1 MCSMRLPLGDLVV
14 VFLLSVLAA
23 VSPRTATAS
32 KPFTTELMVQNQ
44 DVGEVRFST
53 DGRWIYLEQLL
64 PYREKGYFDRERDW
78 GRSLSVLSIVDVATG
93 QTRKLSQ
100 SPQRS
105 EERRVG
111 KELVRTCRSWWEMR
125 DIKNK
130 IIS

>member
-93 QTRKLSQ
+93 KTRMLD
-100 SPQRS
+100 
-105 EERRVG
+105 
-111 KELVRTCRSWWEMR
+111 RTRTRLNSSHKCA
-125 DIKNK
+125 D
-130 IIS
+130 

>member
-1 MCSMRLPLGDLVV
+1 MLGHAVSHGGVERCILRRILHTSTSGMCSMRLPLGDLVV

-78 GRSLSVLSIVDVATG
+78 GRSL
-93 QTRKLSQ
+93 
-100 SPQRS
+100 RS
-105 EERRVG
+105 ETHTS
-111 KELVRTCRSWWEMR
+111 ELQSLMRT
-125 DIKNK
+125 
-130 IIS
+130 